1 MMPAQS
7 VKVCPPALLQAAAS
21 AAVTAEQAA
30 APHPGVVPVVTP
42 GSPADAAWAGVGA
55 GIAARSGELSA
66 KVAGKGPA
74 VQATTQSGVAQL
86 QEQDEQNAA
95 QIRAVGESSA
105 QGLAAAAGSPGG
117 GASAGSVR
125 PVNFNGFKESVGGWD
140 DPAEPWTISP
150 GMEEDEFGHF
160 QPPVVPLNPGGA
172 AGGGGGGGAAPI

>member
-1 MMPAQS
+1 MPAQS
-7 VKVCPPALLQAAAS
+7 VKVCPPALLQAASS

-105 QGLAAAAGSPGG
+105 RGLAAAGAPG

-150 GMEEDEFGHF
+150 GMEQDEFGHF
-160 QPPVVPLNPGGA
+160 QPPVVPVIPGGA
-172 AGGGGGGGAAPI
+172 PGGGGGGAAPI